1 MRKWERRLLGK
12 HFRIVEGIRPAAF
25 EKHARRF
32 DRKRGDEPAAKGEDY
47 AGYDEEDQVERKD
60 GC

>member
-12 HFRIVEGIRPAAF
+12 HFRIGEGIRPAAF

-47 AGYDEEDQVERKD
+47 AGYDEED
-60 GC
+60 